1 MHPPT
6 PLPDALGRAFSIRDA
21 AATGMSY
28 GRLRGRDLERPFHGV
43 RTVFPAE
50 GLIERCA
57 DYAPRMREDEFYCSV
72 TAALLHG
79 LPLPLAHERDPRLHV
94 AVPNP
99 RRAPRSRGIVGHKFV
114 VHPERGE
121 VVEVAGLRVSSSER
135 AWCELG
141 AVLELRELVRAGDQL
156 IRPANHLSSAAR
168 LRTTLE
174 RHPARR
180 GRETLHAA
188 FGLLHPGAESPPETD
203 LRLICVEAGLVG
215 FSVNLEVPIPGS
227 GRRRRIDLAFVRE
240 KVALEYQGDHHR
252 DVQQWREDMTRLA
265 ELESIGWTVIYV
277 NADDLRDPAALVAR
291 IRRVLASRG

>member
-6 PLPDALGRAFSIRDA
+6 PLADSLGRAFSIRDA
-21 AATGMSY
+21 TAAGMSY
-28 GRLRGRDLERPFHGV
+28 GRLRGRDLDRPFHGV
-43 RTVFPAE
+43 RATAPAE
-50 GLIERCA
+50 VLIERCA
-57 DYAPRMREDEFYCSV
+57 DYAPRMRDDEFFCSV

-79 LPLPLAHERDPRLHV
+79 VPLPLVHERDPRLHV

-99 RRAPRSRGIVGHKFV
+99 RRAPRSRGIVGHKFL

-121 VVEVAGLRVSSSER
+121 VVAVAGLRVSSPER

-141 AVLELRELVRAGDQL
+141 AVLDLRELVRAGDHI
-156 IRPANHLSSAAR
+156 IRPANGLSSAGR
-168 LRTTLE
+168 LRKTLE

-203 LRLICVEAGLVG
+203 LRLICVEAGLRG
-215 FSVNLEVPIPGS
+215 FSVNFEVSIPGS
-227 GRRRRIDLAFVRE
+227 TRRRRIDLAFVRE

-252 DVQQWREDMTRLA
+252 DVRQWREDMTRLA
-265 ELESIGWTVIYV
+265 ELESIGWKVVYV
-277 NADDLRDPAALVAR
+277 NADDLRDPVALVAR
-291 IRRVLASRG
+291 IRRVLADRG